1 MTGYITV
8 NPVFSNFTFA
18 LLEDSG
24 YDSYRSGV
32 LTSWQTHY
40 SWYKVDRSK
49 AASILVW
56 GRGDGCGYAAG
67 SCGGYIN
74 SKQQQ

>member
-32 LTSWQTHY
+32 LTS
-40 SWYKVDRSK
+40 
-49 AASILVW
+49 
-56 GRGDGCGYAAG
+56 
-67 SCGGYIN
+67 
-74 SKQQQ
+74 